1 MLNYFH
7 EGYFQLLNGIPKI
20 FKISI
25 WFVSDT
31 RFIILGIGLIFSGII
46 FLSVFGDQS
55 TEIAL
60 QEGFSKCYE
69 YHDDSPPTETDC
81 NTAFEN
87 KMVIFAITAL
97 LIVCG
102 IISLVKG
109 TKGGWDQDVKP
120 EDMVG
125 PGSSFDTRDES
136 DDSDQ
141 NNSK

>member
-1 MLNYFH
+1 M
-7 EGYFQLLNGIPKI
+7 PKI

-31 RFIILGIGLIFSGII
+31 RFIILGIGLVFSGII
-46 FLSVFGDQS
+46 FLSVFGGQS
-55 TEIAL
+55 TEISL
-60 QEGFSKCYE
+60 QEGFSKCFE
-69 YHDDSPPTETDC
+69 YHDDSPPTEIDC
-81 NTAFEN
+81 DTASEN
-87 KMVIFAITAL
+87 KMVIFTITAL

-109 TKGGWDQDVKP
+109 MKGRWDQNVKP

-141 NNSK
+141 NDSK

>member
-1 MLNYFH
+1 M
-7 EGYFQLLNGIPKI
+7 PKI

-69 YHDDSPPTETDC
+69 YHDDSPPTEIDC
-81 NTAFEN
+81 NTATEN
-87 KMVIFAITAL
+87 KMMIFAITAL

-102 IISLVKG
+102 IVSLVKG
-109 TKGGWDQDVKP
+109 TKGRWDQDVKP
-120 EDMVG
+120 EDIVG

>member
-1 MLNYFH
+1 M
-7 EGYFQLLNGIPKI
+7 PKI

-46 FLSVFGDQS
+46 FLSVFGGQS

-60 QEGFSKCYE
+60 QEGFSKCFE
-69 YHDDSPPTETDC
+69 YHDDSPPTEIDC
-81 NTAFEN
+81 DAASEN
-87 KMVIFAITAL
+87 KMIMFAITAL

-109 TKGGWDQDVKP
+109 MKGSWDQNVKP

-125 PGSSFDTRDES
+125 PGSSFDTRDEPN
-136 DDSDQ
+136 DSDQ
-141 NNSK
+141 SDSK

>member
-1 MLNYFH
+1 M
-7 EGYFQLLNGIPKI
+7 PKI

-25 WFVSDT
+25 WVVSDT

-46 FLSVFGDQS
+46 FLSVFGGQS
-55 TEIAL
+55 IEISL
-60 QEGFSKCYE
+60 QEGFSKCFE
-69 YHDDSPPTETDC
+69 YHDDSPPTEIDC
-81 NTAFEN
+81 AAASEN
-87 KMVIFAITAL
+87 KMIIFAITAL

-102 IISLVKG
+102 IIALVKG
-109 TKGGWDQDVKP
+109 MKGSWDQNVKP

-141 NNSK
+141 NDSK

>member
-1 MLNYFH
+1 MKRC
-7 EGYFQLLNGIPKI
+7 FQLLNGMPKI

-25 WFVSDT
+25 LFVSDT

-46 FLSVFGDQS
+46 FLSVFGGQS

-60 QEGFSKCYE
+60 QEGFSKCFE
-69 YHDDSPPTETDC
+69 YHDDSPPTEIDC
-81 NTAFEN
+81 DVASYN
-87 KMVIFAITAL
+87 KMITFTITAL

-102 IISLVKG
+102 IVSLVKG
-109 TKGGWDQDVKP
+109 MKGRWDQDVKP

-125 PGSSFDTRDES
+125 PGSSFDAS

-141 NNSK
+141 NDSK